1 MRANFRFSRK
11 KSRKLLASKDANS
24 SQQVHTIGYQRG
36 SVRFLEDFIIGSGFR
51 GRPVLKVL
59 STPRRL
65 IYMVNLTSNQW
76 NLVYNVFSFGLVS
89 MLACTIYTLV
99 SQQRVLAKYRNA
111 LVMSSMVTFIAG
123 YHYLRIFNSFN
134 ESSADMTVNIS
145 GAQGSFNEAYR
156 YVDWLL
162 TVPLLLVEVI
172 AVLALAKEV
181 SRSLIMR
188 LVPASAAM
196 IALGYPGEISNDQN
210 TQVLYGVLSTIPF
223 LYILYVLFVE
233 LGKSLDRQPEGVA
246 ATIGRLRLLLVATWG
261 VYPIS
266 YILGMGGDATAEQ
279 FVGVQVGYTIADVLA
294 KCVFGLTI
302 LKIARMKS
310 MAEGMKDDH

>member
-1 MRANFRFSRK
+1 M
-11 KSRKLLASKDANS
+11 
-24 SQQVHTIGYQRG
+24 
-36 SVRFLEDFIIGSGFR
+36 SVTL
-51 GRPVLKVL
+51 
-59 STPRRL
+59 
-65 IYMVNLTSNQW
+65 NANQW
-76 NLVYNVFSFGLVS
+76 NLVYNIFSFGLIS
-89 MLACTIYTLV
+89 MLACTVYTLV
-99 SQQRVLAKYRNA
+99 SQSRVLPKYRNA

-123 YHYLRIFNSFN
+123 YHYFRIFNSFN
-134 ESSADMTVNIS
+134 EASDGLMVDVS
-145 GAQGSFNEAYR
+145 GNHGAFNEAYR

-181 SRSLIMR
+181 SKSLIMR

-196 IALGYPGEISNDQN
+196 IALGYPGEISTD
-210 TQVLYGVLSTIPF
+210 TTTAAIYGVLSTIPF

-233 LGKSLDRQPEGVA
+233 LTKSLDRQPDGVA
-246 ATIGRLRLLLVATWG
+246 DTVKRLRLLLIATWG

-266 YILGMGGDATAEQ
+266 YILGMQGDPTANS
-279 FVGVQVGYTIADVLA
+279 FVGVQVGYTIADILA

-310 MAEGMKDDH
+310 HAEGMAADH

>member
-1 MRANFRFSRK
+1 MIT
-11 KSRKLLASKDANS
+11 LNS
-24 SQQVHTIGYQRG
+24 
-36 SVRFLEDFIIGSGFR
+36 D
-51 GRPVLKVL
+51 
-59 STPRRL
+59 
-65 IYMVNLTSNQW
+65 QW
-76 NLVYNVFSFGLVS
+76 NLIYNIFSFGLIS
-89 MLACTIYTLV
+89 MLACTVYTLV
-99 SQQRVLAKYRNA
+99 SQARVAAKYRNA

-123 YHYLRIFNSFN
+123 YHYWRIFNSFG
-134 ESSADMTVNIS
+134 EASTAMSVNIT
-145 GAQGSFNEAYR
+145 GDEGSFNEAYR

-181 SRSLIMR
+181 AKSLIVR

-196 IALGYPGEISNDQN
+196 IALGYPGEISADTN
-210 TQVLYGVLSTIPF
+210 TKVIWGVLSTLPF

-246 ATIGRLRLLLVATWG
+246 ATVGRLRLLLIATWG

-266 YILGMGGDATAEQ
+266 YLLPILSDTAATDPGA
-279 FVGVQVGYTIADVLA
+279 FVNRQIGYTIADVLA

-302 LKIARMKS
+302 YKIARLKS
-310 MAEGMKDDH
+310 AAEGMKEDH

>member
-1 MRANFRFSRK
+1 MQ
-11 KSRKLLASKDANS
+11 LD
-24 SQQVHTIGYQRG
+24 
-36 SVRFLEDFIIGSGFR
+36 
-51 GRPVLKVL
+51 
-59 STPRRL
+59 
-65 IYMVNLTSNQW
+65 SNQW
-76 NLVYNVFSFGLVS
+76 NLVYNVFSFGLIS

-99 SQQRVLAKYRNA
+99 SQHRVLPKYRNA

-123 YHYLRIFNSFN
+123 YHYLRIFDSFKHAS
-134 ESSADMTVNIS
+134 EGGKVLLD
-145 GAQGSFNEAYR
+145 GSQNAFNEAYR

-172 AVLALAKEV
+172 AVLALTREV

-233 LGKSLDRQPEGVA
+233 LSKSLDRQPAGVA
-246 ATIGRLRLLLVATWG
+246 ETVGRLRLLLIATWG
-261 VYPIS
+261 VYPIA
-266 YILGMGGDATAEQ
+266 YIFSIVGDASSSS
-279 FVGVQVGYTIADVLA
+279 FVTVQVGYTMADVLA

>member
-1 MRANFRFSRK
+1 M
-11 KSRKLLASKDANS
+11 
-24 SQQVHTIGYQRG
+24 
-36 SVRFLEDFIIGSGFR
+36 
-51 GRPVLKVL
+51 
-59 STPRRL
+59 
-65 IYMVNLTSNQW
+65 
-76 NLVYNVFSFGLVS
+76 
-89 MLACTIYTLV
+89 
-99 SQQRVLAKYRNA
+99 
-111 LVMSSMVTFIAG
+111 
-123 YHYLRIFNSFN
+123 RIFNSFN
-134 ESSADMTVNIS
+134 ESSTDMTVNIS

-172 AVLALAKEV
+172 AVLALAKSV

-196 IALGYPGEISNDQN
+196 IALGYPGEISNTQS

-233 LGKSLDRQPEGVA
+233 LGKSLDNQPEGVA

-261 VYPIS
+261 VYPVS
-266 YILGMGGDATAEQ
+266 YILGMGEGMASAQQ
-279 FVGVQVGYTIADVLA
+279 FVGVQVGYTVADILA

-302 LKIARMKS
+302 FKIARMKS
-310 MAEGMKDDH
+310 AAEGMKDDH

>member
-1 MRANFRFSRK
+1 MQ
-11 KSRKLLASKDANS
+11 LD
-24 SQQVHTIGYQRG
+24 
-36 SVRFLEDFIIGSGFR
+36 
-51 GRPVLKVL
+51 
-59 STPRRL
+59 
-65 IYMVNLTSNQW
+65 SNQW
-76 NLVYNVFSFGLVS
+76 QLVYNVFSFGLVS

-123 YHYLRIFNSFN
+123 YHYLRIFDSFKHASEGGKVLLDGSQN
-134 ESSADMTVNIS
+134 
-145 GAQGSFNEAYR
+145 SFNEAYR

-181 SRSLIMR
+181 SRSLITR

-210 TQVLYGVLSTIPF
+210 TQVLYGVLSTLPF
-223 LYILYVLFVE
+223 IYILYVLFVE
-233 LGKSLDRQPEGVA
+233 LGKSLERQPAGVA
-246 ATIGRLRLLLVATWG
+246 ETVGRLRLLLIATWG
-261 VYPIS
+261 VYPIA
-266 YILGMGGDATAEQ
+266 YIFNIVGDASASS
-279 FVGVQVGYTIADVLA
+279 FVTVQVGYTIADVLA

-310 MAEGMKDDH
+310 MAEGMKEDH

>member
-1 MRANFRFSRK
+1 
-11 KSRKLLASKDANS
+11 
-24 SQQVHTIGYQRG
+24 
-36 SVRFLEDFIIGSGFR
+36 
-51 GRPVLKVL
+51 
-59 STPRRL
+59 
-65 IYMVNLTSNQW
+65 
-76 NLVYNVFSFGLVS
+76 
-89 MLACTIYTLV
+89 MLACTVYTLV

-123 YHYLRIFNSFN
+123 YHYLRIFDSFKH
-134 ESSADMTVNIS
+134 ATTDGTVLLD
-145 GAQGSFNEAYR
+145 GSQNAFNEAYR

-162 TVPLLLVEVI
+162 TVPLLLVEVV
-172 AVLALAKEV
+172 AVLALTASV

-196 IALGYPGEISNDQN
+196 IALGYPGEISDVRGEQI
-210 TQVLYGVLSTIPF
+210 LFGVLSTIPF

-233 LGKSLDRQPEGVA
+233 LGKSLERQPEGVA
-246 ATIGRLRLLLVATWG
+246 KSVANLRLLLIATWG
-261 VYPIS
+261 VYPIA
-266 YILGMGGDATAEQ
+266 YMFNIWGTASQES
-279 FVGVQVGYTIADVLA
+279 FVAVQVGYTLADVLA

>member
-1 MRANFRFSRK
+1 MQ
-11 KSRKLLASKDANS
+11 LD
-24 SQQVHTIGYQRG
+24 
-36 SVRFLEDFIIGSGFR
+36 
-51 GRPVLKVL
+51 
-59 STPRRL
+59 
-65 IYMVNLTSNQW
+65 SNQW

-123 YHYLRIFNSFN
+123 YHYLRIFDSFKHASEGGKVLLDGSQN
-134 ESSADMTVNIS
+134 
-145 GAQGSFNEAYR
+145 SFNEAYR

-162 TVPLLLVEVI
+162 TVPLLLVEVV

-181 SRSLIMR
+181 SRSLITR

-196 IALGYPGEISNDQN
+196 IALGYPGEISSDQN
-210 TQVLYGVLSTIPF
+210 TQVMYGVLSTLPF
-223 LYILYVLFVE
+223 IYILYVLFVE
-233 LGKSLDRQPEGVA
+233 LGKSLERQPAGVA
-246 ATIGRLRLLLVATWG
+246 DTVGRLRLLLIATWG
-261 VYPIS
+261 VYPIA
-266 YILGMGGDATAEQ
+266 YIFNIVGDASSSS
-279 FVGVQVGYTIADVLA
+279 FVTVQVGYTIADVLA

-310 MAEGMKDDH
+310 MAEGMKEDH

>member
-1 MRANFRFSRK
+1 MQ
-11 KSRKLLASKDANS
+11 LD
-24 SQQVHTIGYQRG
+24 
-36 SVRFLEDFIIGSGFR
+36 
-51 GRPVLKVL
+51 
-59 STPRRL
+59 
-65 IYMVNLTSNQW
+65 SNQW

-123 YHYLRIFNSFN
+123 YHYLRIFDSFKHASEGGKVLLDGSQN
-134 ESSADMTVNIS
+134 
-145 GAQGSFNEAYR
+145 SFNEAYR

-162 TVPLLLVEVI
+162 TVPLLLVEVV

-181 SRSLIMR
+181 SRSLITR

-210 TQVLYGVLSTIPF
+210 TQVLYGVLSTLPF
-223 LYILYVLFVE
+223 IYILYVLFVE
-233 LGKSLDRQPEGVA
+233 LGKSLERQPAGVA
-246 ATIGRLRLLLVATWG
+246 ETVGRLRLLLIATWG
-261 VYPIS
+261 VYPIA
-266 YILGMGGDATAEQ
+266 YIFNIVGDASSSS
-279 FVGVQVGYTIADVLA
+279 FVTVQVGYTIADVLA

>member
-1 MRANFRFSRK
+1 
-11 KSRKLLASKDANS
+11 
-24 SQQVHTIGYQRG
+24 
-36 SVRFLEDFIIGSGFR
+36 
-51 GRPVLKVL
+51 
-59 STPRRL
+59 
-65 IYMVNLTSNQW
+65 MVNLNQDQW

-89 MLACTIYTLV
+89 MLACTVYTLV
-99 SQQRVLAKYRNA
+99 AQARVLPKYRNA

-123 YHYLRIFNSFN
+123 YHYWRIFNSFS
-134 ESSADMTVNIS
+134 EASDGTKVDLS
-145 GAQGSFNEAYR
+145 GAPGSFNEAYR

-181 SRSLIMR
+181 SKSLIMR

-196 IALGYPGEISNDQN
+196 IALGYPGEISTDQN
-210 TQVLYGVLSTIPF
+210 TQVLYGVLSTLPF

-233 LGKSLDRQPEGVA
+233 LTKSLDRQPAGVA
-246 ATIGRLRLLLVATWG
+246 ATVKNLRLLLIATWG
-261 VYPIS
+261 VYPIA
-266 YILGMGGDATAEQ
+266 YILGMGAGDPSANG

-310 MAEGMKDDH
+310 HAEGMAADH

>member
-1 MRANFRFSRK
+1 M
-11 KSRKLLASKDANS
+11 KLD
-24 SQQVHTIGYQRG
+24 
-36 SVRFLEDFIIGSGFR
+36 
-51 GRPVLKVL
+51 
-59 STPRRL
+59 
-65 IYMVNLTSNQW
+65 SNQW

-123 YHYLRIFNSFN
+123 YHYLRIFDSFK
-134 ESSADMTVNIS
+134 ESSADMTVNLS

-162 TVPLLLVEVI
+162 TVPLLLVEVV

-181 SRSLIMR
+181 SRSLITR

-196 IALGYPGEISNDQN
+196 IALGYPGEISTVQN
-210 TQVLYGVLSTIPF
+210 TQVMYGVLSTIPF
-223 LYILYVLFVE
+223 IYILYVLFVE
-233 LGKSLDRQPEGVA
+233 LGKSLERQPAGVA
-246 ATIGRLRLLLVATWG
+246 ETVGRLRLLLIATWG
-261 VYPIS
+261 VYPIA
-266 YILGMGGDATAEQ
+266 YIFNIVGDASASS
-279 FVGVQVGYTIADVLA
+279 FVTVQVGYTVADILA

-310 MAEGMKDDH
+310 LAEGMKEDH

>member
-1 MRANFRFSRK
+1 M
-11 KSRKLLASKDANS
+11 KLDPN
-24 SQQVHTIGYQRG
+24 
-36 SVRFLEDFIIGSGFR
+36 
-51 GRPVLKVL
+51 
-59 STPRRL
+59 
-65 IYMVNLTSNQW
+65 NW
-76 NLVYNVFSFGLVS
+76 NLVYNVFSFGLIS

-123 YHYLRIFNSFN
+123 YHYLRIFDSFKHASTN
-134 ESSADMTVNIS
+134 GMVKLD
-145 GAQGSFNEAYR
+145 GSQDAFNEAYR

-196 IALGYPGEISNDQN
+196 IALGYPGEIASGPDAQN
-210 TQVLYGVLSTIPF
+210 TQVLFGVLSTIPF
-223 LYILYVLFVE
+223 IYILYVLFVE
-233 LGKSLDRQPEGVA
+233 LGKSLERQPEGVA
-246 ATIGRLRLLLVATWG
+246 KSVSNLRLLLIATWG
-261 VYPIS
+261 VYPIA
-266 YILGMGGDATAEQ
+266 YMFNIWGTASQES
-279 FVGVQVGYTIADVLA
+279 FVAVQVGYTLADVLA

>member
-1 MRANFRFSRK
+1 MQ
-11 KSRKLLASKDANS
+11 LD
-24 SQQVHTIGYQRG
+24 
-36 SVRFLEDFIIGSGFR
+36 
-51 GRPVLKVL
+51 
-59 STPRRL
+59 
-65 IYMVNLTSNQW
+65 SNQW

-89 MLACTIYTLV
+89 MLACTVYTLV

-123 YHYLRIFNSFN
+123 YHYLRIFDSFK
-134 ESSADMTVNIS
+134 ESSADMKVDLS

-162 TVPLLLVEVI
+162 TVPLLLVEVV

-181 SRSLIMR
+181 SRSLITR

-210 TQVLYGVLSTIPF
+210 TQVLYGVLSTLPF
-223 LYILYVLFVE
+223 IYILYVLFVE
-233 LGKSLDRQPEGVA
+233 LGKSLERQPAGVA
-246 ATIGRLRLLLVATWG
+246 ETVGRLRLLLIATWG
-261 VYPIS
+261 VYPIA
-266 YILGMGGDATAEQ
+266 YIFNIVGDASSSS
-279 FVGVQVGYTIADVLA
+279 FVTVQVGYTIADVLA